1 MDFELGFLNAFV
13 IQKNYASLQVE
24 DFYISTFQTSVLAKV
39 FVESLKAR
47 WV

>member
-24 DFYISTFQTSVLAKV
+24 DFCISTFQMSVLAKV